1 MRSWASIALDT
12 VPLLGSSAEFPRLVS
27 LACHD
32 LRTPL
37 ATVSGFAHT
46 LARLDGLA
54 PPADRYVEMMIAASG
69 ELAELLDSL
78 GLLARIE
85 GGRYD
90 PALVEAD
97 SLELA
102 RSAARRLGAERADV
116 NGGGGA
122 VSVDQEAAEQA
133 VYGLARCV
141 LRHGGLERVTL
152 AAEGAELRFSPV
164 TEAAAPIVM
173 AVEIRDL
180 GAAVGLRVV
189 DALGGSAV
197 LDGETLTLRF
207 RPTGPS

>member
-1 MRSWASIALDT
+1 M
-12 VPLLGSSAEFPRLVS
+12 FPRVVS

-37 ATVSGFAHT
+37 ATVAGFAQT
-46 LARLDGLA
+46 LARLDSLA
-54 PPADRYVEMMIAASG
+54 PPADRYVQMMIAASG
-69 ELAELLDSL
+69 ELAELLDAL

-85 GGRYD
+85 AGRYE

-102 RSAARRLGAERADV
+102 RTAAARVGDERVAVTGD
-116 NGGGGA
+116 GGPIA
-122 VSVDQEAAEQA
+122 VDREPAQEA

-141 LRHGGLERVTL
+141 LRHGGLDQVGLE
-152 AAEGAELRFSPV
+152 ADGSELRISPV

-173 AVEIRDL
+173 AEELRDL

-189 DALGGSAV
+189 AALGGSAE
-197 LDGETLTLRF
+197 LAGETLVVRLRS
-207 RPTGPS
+207 P